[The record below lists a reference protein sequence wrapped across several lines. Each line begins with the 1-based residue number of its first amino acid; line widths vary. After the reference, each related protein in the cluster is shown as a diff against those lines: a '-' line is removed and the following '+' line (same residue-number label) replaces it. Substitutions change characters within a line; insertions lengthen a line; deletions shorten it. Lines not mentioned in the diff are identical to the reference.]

1 MSWTSPQC
9 SESTVDS
16 VNSLP
21 LEGSRRY
28 KWPSTN
34 TQERLLHWGRGWTAW
49 YSDFRVTQR
58 RCNSKKEVGWHGLPS
73 ANQFHQNGCVVTW
86 TEKAFFTNN
95 KTAFFPAQEFPQR
108 NSPPLA
114 PFEIVLRQHPGA
126 WGKYFQPPSALL
138 PPRHPN
144 TLPFAN
150 TLYLALLI
158 SSNYCGFIQIS
169 SSLILPL
176 SPLTLPSAC
185 GYNHLNIAFGS
196 GFDHRH
202 WVVFYCCAFRNHRG
216 RWRGL
221 SIGPWDT
228 RCEKSASI
236 LTVKARSI
244 RDTEM
249 SWPGPQSLPL
259 LRDWLLSTLTAHLRA
274 SSNGH
279 YSKEPRFRETWCSGQ
294 SSRLAPRQPHLLL
307 RTPFS
312 LLLPLVGAGPSDLL
326 LRNRRCQKQWECYL
340 CKYVTKARCAS
351 TSLSPPALMNQAA
364 RTTRHRT
371 EVRVHLKSQQG
382 AEALPLP
389 TNEGLIPPNKLWVWK
404 WISPQFSFETRPQF
418 QPMPWFQPRTNP
430 EAQNPAGQV
439 WTPDPQQ
446 LWDHECVSL

>member
-221 SIGPWDT
+221 SIG
-228 RCEKSASI
+228 
-236 LTVKARSI
+236 
-244 RDTEM
+244 
-249 SWPGPQSLPL
+249 
-259 LRDWLLSTLTAHLRA
+259 
-274 SSNGH
+274 
-279 YSKEPRFRETWCSGQ
+279 RETHVV
-294 SSRLAPRQPHLLL
+294 R
-307 RTPFS
+307 S
-312 LLLPLVGAGPSDLL
+312 LLLSSQLKREASGTRKCRGPDHGLFPFSETDFSPL
-326 LRNRRCQKQWECYL
+326 
-340 CKYVTKARCAS
+340 
-351 TSLSPPALMNQAA
+351 SLHIS
-364 RTTRHRT
+364 
-371 EVRVHLKSQQG
+371 G
-382 AEALPLP
+382 LPLMDITRKSP
-389 TNEGLIPPNKLWVWK
+389 VFGKLG
-404 WISPQFSFETRPQF
+404 
-418 QPMPWFQPRTNP
+418 
-430 EAQNPAGQV
+430 AAA
-439 WTPDPQQ
+439 
-446 LWDHECVSL
+446 SLPG